1 MDIIDIVLSKK
12 YTDESLKGITGT
24 LAGKNCTIKSATK
37 IDGVTTV
44 VFAWTADD
52 GTEETTTIQV
62 NDGAKGDK
70 GDTGADGKDAPQ
82 IDDSAITATNPW
94 SSKQIIDM
102 FCPPLEE
109 NGNPVVCYP
118 VAGYPLAVKAK
129 WELMQ
134 EGSGTPS
141 PENIRP
147 IKGRDSV
154 TVERCGENL
163 LDIAQCRA
171 AAPDAAYGLT
181 ITVDDTGLIR
191 IFGTPKVDKDVPQAV
206 FRVLFT
212 DQVILTK
219 EYKTKLFVLKGVANN
234 ITQIQ
239 RDKSIV
245 LQSPLSPNTPVD
257 IQFRFMYYT
266 GNTTPTTYT
275 PYIGQTNTLTLPETV
290 YGGEVDAVSGEG
302 QEMWTTVTL
311 DGTENWEKVVTV
323 QNPYFRVGILSLGAT
338 SLGSLGAKCTAFPLV
353 NISGN
358 NNNNGFNGWDISL
371 YIRWESLSTV
381 DALKSYL
388 ASQYAAGTPVQVCY
402 KLTTPVPF
410 TATGAQPILALA
422 GVNTVL
428 TDADSVTVTGRADP
442 IKRITDLEDAV
453 ASQT

>member
-154 TVERCGENL
+154 TV
-163 LDIAQCRA
+163 
-171 AAPDAAYGLT
+171 
-181 ITVDDTGLIR
+181 
-191 IFGTPKVDKDVPQAV
+191 
-206 FRVLFT
+206 
-212 DQVILTK
+212 
-219 EYKTKLFVLKGVANN
+219 
-234 ITQIQ
+234 
-239 RDKSIV
+239 
-245 LQSPLSPNTPVD
+245 
-257 IQFRFMYYT
+257 
-266 GNTTPTTYT
+266 
-275 PYIGQTNTLTLPETV
+275 
-290 YGGEVDAVSGEG
+290 
-302 QEMWTTVTL
+302 
-311 DGTENWEKVVTV
+311 
-323 QNPYFRVGILSLGAT
+323 
-338 SLGSLGAKCTAFPLV
+338 
-353 NISGN
+353 
-358 NNNNGFNGWDISL
+358 
-371 YIRWESLSTV
+371 
-381 DALKSYL
+381 
-388 ASQYAAGTPVQVCY
+388 
-402 KLTTPVPF
+402 
-410 TATGAQPILALA
+410 
-422 GVNTVL
+422 
-428 TDADSVTVTGRADP
+428 
-442 IKRITDLEDAV
+442 
-453 ASQT
+453 